1 MTDIAVFIDR
11 DGTINHDPGYL
22 GDPDHAFLIENA
34 GKGLAILKNELGY
47 KIFVVSNQSGISRG
61 LISRENVDAVNE
73 RINELLLKDGAG
85 IDKFYYCPHHPDFS
99 PDAECSCRKPLTGM
113 IERAAKEFDIDL
125 SRSFMIGDSKS
136 DIECGKNAGLRTIL
150 VKTGNG
156 IEHFDILRLQN
167 NLPDYISE
175 NLYEAC
181 IKIKELTQLEN

>member
-113 IERAAKEFDIDL
+113 IEQAAKEFDIDL

-167 NLPDYISE
+167 ILPDYISE